1 MDIILDEERWQLP
14 DDTSLMEA
22 LAQISDKAERKGCF
36 VTSLRIGGR
45 PVTDRDLHPSFLAQ
59 NGSKAPT
66 IEAIS
71 RSFRSIMSDAAGT
84 MRLFS
89 AQLKRDGEALIAPLR
104 AGRTGFAAV
113 DAWLGRLADYVEIQ
127 EAGRA
132 QGLSDGGTTPAVP
145 WIREL
150 VDARHA
156 ADSVRLADILEYEFL
171 PTLADAG
178 HER

>member
-1 MDIILDEERWQLP
+1 MDITLDDERWQLP

-22 LAQISDKAERKGCF
+22 LAQINDKAEQKGRL
-36 VTSLRIGGR
+36 VTSLRIAGK

-59 NGSKAPT
+59 QGSEAAT
-66 IEAIS
+66 IEATS

-84 MRLFS
+84 VRLFS

-113 DAWLGRLADYVEIQ
+113 DAWLGRLADYVEI
-127 EAGRA
+127 EDAGRA
-132 QGLSDGGTTPAVP
+132 QGLSDGDRTRAVS
-145 WIREL
+145 WVQEL

-156 ADSVRLADILEYEFL
+156 ADAVRLADILEYEFL
-171 PTLADAG
+171 PTLTDG
-178 HER
+178 GGER